1 MVADGI
7 ESEIRARVPA
17 NVNTSSSEVNPDRHA
32 PYGSDSARLS
42 AGDGGMGMGSSY
54 DRRFKPV
61 HATKNMPVG
70 GGGELVSAAPI
81 QRTPQTA
88 SPPPCRPVPS
98 TSRAPFSSASG
109 MKLTPPP
116 LPSSSQKTQQKT
128 QRFDAVDYEA
138 SAILLECRSG
148 ALLPRH
154 LRSRSP

>member
-1 MVADGI
+1 MVADGV

-17 NVNTSSSEVNPDRHA
+17 NVNTSSSGVNSDRHA

-42 AGDGGMGMGSSY
+42 AGDGCGGMGSSY
-54 DRRFKPV
+54 DRRFTPV

-70 GGGELVSAAPI
+70 GGVELISAAPT
-81 QRTPQTA
+81 QMTPQKA

-98 TSRAPFSSASG
+98 TSRTPYSSAFG
-109 MKLTPPP
+109 MKPLPPP
-116 LPSSSQKTQQKT
+116 LPSSSSSKKT